1 MEAIEAVK
9 EAAKKSGVTYAAIA
23 DAMGKRPNY
32 ISSTARQG
40 GSQQANTLAAML
52 EPCGYKLA
60 AIPSDSVPDDAL
72 VIDPKDNE

>member
-1 MEAIEAVK
+1 MKALDSVVA
-9 EAAKKSGVTYAAIA
+9 AAKASGVTYTSIA

-32 ISSTARQG
+32 INVALNSGREP
-40 GSQQANTLAAML
+40 QAAIVASML

-72 VIDPKDNE
+72 VIDPKENE